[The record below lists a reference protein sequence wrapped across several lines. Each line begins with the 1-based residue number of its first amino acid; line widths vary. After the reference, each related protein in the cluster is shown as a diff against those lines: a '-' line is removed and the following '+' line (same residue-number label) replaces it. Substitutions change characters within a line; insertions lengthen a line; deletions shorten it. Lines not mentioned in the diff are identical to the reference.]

1 VRIAYLVK
9 RSGWQSF
16 AERHEEGRLRRLY
29 AKGDPTARRL
39 KRAHEANL
47 KTIAELHAALDSLG
61 VKGTLIGP
69 RTKDLSRDRFDLVVT
84 VGGDGTLLRA
94 SHRVLDVPI
103 VGINSDP
110 QTSVGFFCGIQ
121 AGEVLASLER
131 ALDGRLSQ
139 KRLTRMQVT
148 MQGEVL
154 SKRVLNDALFCHAS
168 PAATSRYLVQI
179 GKISEDHKSS
189 GFWIGP
195 AAGSTAAQKSAGGRV
210 LPLASEAL
218 QFIVREPYTPKGE
231 RYELK
236 KVVLEPGQAVEVRSK
251 MHSGALFLDG
261 HDDIRPKFGDV
272 ITFRRSDEPLLILGL
287 GGKKKR

>member
-1 VRIAYLVK
+1 MRIAYLVK

-179 GKISEDHKSS
+179 GKVSEDHKSS